1 MKMKKSF
8 TAVVL
13 LFCFFAFG
21 QKEVSKKV
29 NALIASNTTFKG
41 YSVLTVS
48 NQTPDLDINKAL
60 KKATVAKINFQSLAN
75 LVARKEEAIEVSIP
89 YQGELIAVQLYKV
102 NLLAQG
108 FHVDTDKSKS
118 IPYEQGVYYRGIVK
132 GDFNS
137 VVSFNFFKNELNG
150 IISNQSFGNLVIGK
164 INKKDNLTD
173 YIIYSDSD
181 LTSQNH
187 IECHTKE
194 GVVRPRLNTQRV
206 TQKRSERCVTMYFE
220 IDYDLFRENNS
231 NTTTTSNWMTSLFN
245 NVQTLY
251 ANDGISISLKSL
263 YIWTTQDP
271 YEGAGNVSSDYLYKF
286 NAVRPVFDG
295 DLGQLI
301 GIDNDNLENS
311 DFRNIG
317 GVASTINGLCTDN
330 NFSYSDVFYSYNN
343 VPTYSWTVLVVTHEL
358 GHLMGSPHTHAC
370 YWNGNDTAIDGC
382 GPTSNAKYVEGDCS
396 TGPLP
401 TGTGGTIMSYC
412 HLIPSA
418 GINFNNGFGQQPADE
433 ILSRI
438 GEGNCLSTDCITTCI
453 NAVTEITM
461 LNVTNTSATI
471 SWTELGDATSWEVSI
486 TPFTSSSI
494 NWIPVDTNSYT
505 VEGLSLNTFYKIRIR
520 PFCGNGL
527 IAPSRESI
535 LVTDTN
541 YCNGV
546 TITDTGGVIDN
557 YSNLETYVRTIIPN
571 NSNQKA
577 RMTFSSFDLEQD
589 YDYLYVYDGN
599 STSATEL
606 GSGYTG
612 TTLPG
617 PFESTAADG
626 SLTLKFFSDTYEVG
640 AGYVA
645 SIDCVSNLKN
655 SEFKPNIDF
664 TYYPNPSKGLV
675 SITSKTAIKEVLV
688 YNLQGR
694 LLYQKKVDGLDA
706 KVDIASFAS
715 GTYFFKLKFNENEA
729 NFKIV
734 RM

>member
-1 MKMKKSF
+1 MKKSF
-8 TAVVL
+8 TTVVL
-13 LFCFFAFG
+13 LFCFFAFS

-29 NALIASNTTFKG
+29 NALIASNATFST
-41 YSVLTVS
+41 YSVLSPS
-48 NQTPDLDINKAL
+48 NQITDLDINKAL
-60 KKATVAKINFQSLAN
+60 KKATVAKINLQSVAN
-75 LVARKEEAIEVSIP
+75 LVARKQEAIEVSIP
-89 YQGELIAVQLYKV
+89 YQGELITVQLYKV

-132 GDFNS
+132 GDFKS

-150 IISNQSFGNLVIGK
+150 IISNQRLNNLVIGK
-164 INKKDNLTD
+164 LNKKDNQTD
-173 YIIYSDSD
+173 YVIYSDSD
-181 LTSQNH
+181 LTAQNH

-194 GVVRPRLNTQRV
+194 VVEQPYLNTKRQ
-206 TQKRSERCVTMYFE
+206 TQKQSDRCVTMYFE
-220 IDYDLFRENNS
+220 IDNNLFQENGS
-231 NTTTTSNWMTSLFN
+231 NTTSTSNWMTSVFN

-251 ANDGISISLKSL
+251 ANDGINISLKSL

-271 YEGAGNVSSDYLYKF
+271 YEGIGDESSDYLLKF
-286 NAVRPVFDG
+286 NEVRPVFDG
-295 DLGQLI
+295 DLGQLV
-301 GIDNDNLENS
+301 GIDSGSL
-311 DFRNIG
+311 G
-317 GVASTINGLCTDN
+317 GLAITIDGLCSTN
-330 NFSYSDVFYSYNN
+330 NYSYSDVFLSYNS
-343 VPTYSWTVLVVTHEL
+343 VPTYSWTVLVVTHEI
-358 GHLMGSPHTHAC
+358 GHLLGSPHTHAC
-370 YWNGNDTAIDGC
+370 VWNGNNTAIDGC

-418 GINFNNGFGQQPADE
+418 GINFNNGFGPQPAAE

-438 GEGNCLSTDCITTCI
+438 SEGNCLSTDCITTCI
-453 NAVTEITM
+453 NAVSEITT

-471 SWTELGDATSWEVSI
+471 TWTELGDATSWEVSV

-505 VEGLSLNTFYKIRIR
+505 VEGLLPNSFYKIRIR
-520 PFCGNGL
+520 PFCDNGL

-535 LVTDTN
+535 LVTDSN

-546 TITDTGGVIDN
+546 TITDTGGAIND
-557 YSNLETYVRTIIPN
+557 YSNLETYIRTIIPS
-571 NSNQKA
+571 NSNQKI
-577 RMTFSSFDLEQD
+577 RLTFSSFDLEQD

-617 PFESTAADG
+617 PFESTAVDG
-626 SLTLKFFSDTYEVG
+626 SLTMKFFSDTYEVG

-645 SIDCVSNLKN
+645 TIDCVSNLKN

-664 TYYPNPSKGLV
+664 TYYPNPSKGFV
-675 SITSKTAIKEVLV
+675 AITSKTAIKEVLV

>member
-1 MKMKKSF
+1 MKKSF
-8 TAVVL
+8 TTVVL
-13 LFCFFAFG
+13 LFCFFAFS

-29 NALIASNTTFKG
+29 NALIASKATFST
-41 YSVLTVS
+41 YSVLIPS
-48 NQTPDLDINKAL
+48 NQTPDLDLNKAL
-60 KKATVAKINFQSLAN
+60 KKGTVAKINLQSVAK
-75 LVARKEEAIEVSIP
+75 LVARKQEAIEVLIP
-89 YQGELIAVQLYKV
+89 YQEELIAVQLYKV
-102 NLLAQG
+102 NLFAQG

-132 GDFNS
+132 DDFNS
-137 VVSFNFFKNELNG
+137 LVSFNFFKNELNG
-150 IISNQSFGNLVIGK
+150 IISSERWNNLVIGK

-181 LTSQNH
+181 LTAQNH

-194 GVVRPRLNTQRV
+194 GAVRPRLNTQRA

-245 NVQTLY
+245 NVQTVY

-263 YIWTTQDP
+263 YIWTTPDP
-271 YEGAGNVSSDYLYKF
+271 YEGVGSESTDYLLKF
-286 NAVRPVFDG
+286 NEVRPVFDG
-295 DLGQLI
+295 DLGQLV
-301 GIDNDNLENS
+301 GIDSGNL
-311 DFRNIG
+311 G
-317 GVASTINGLCTDN
+317 GLAITIDGLCTTN
-330 NFSYSDVFYSYNN
+330 NYSYSDVFLNYDS
-343 VPTYSWTVLVVTHEL
+343 VPTYSWTVLVVTHEI
-358 GHLMGSPHTHAC
+358 GHLLGSPHTHAC
-370 YWNGNDTAIDGC
+370 YWNGNNTAIDGC

-418 GINFNNGFGQQPADE
+418 GINFINGFGPQPAAE

-438 GEGNCLSTDCITTCI
+438 GEGSCLSTDCITTCI
-453 NAVTEITM
+453 NAVSEIKT
-461 LNVTNTSATI
+461 LNVTNTSATVT
-471 SWTELGDATSWEVSI
+471 WTELGDAISWEVSV
-486 TPFTSSSI
+486 TPFTTNSI

-505 VEGLSLNTFYKIRIR
+505 LEGLSPNTFYKIRIR

-535 LVTDTN
+535 LVTDSN

-546 TITDTGGVIDN
+546 TITDTGGAMDD
-557 YSNLETYVRTIIPN
+557 YSNLETYIRTIIPS
-571 NSNQKA
+571 NSNQKI
-577 RMTFSSFDLEQD
+577 RLTFSSFDLEQD

-617 PFESTAADG
+617 PFESTAVDG
-626 SLTLKFFSDTYEVG
+626 SLTMKFFSDTYEVG

-645 SIDCVSNLKN
+645 TIDCVSNLKN

-694 LLYQKKVDGLDA
+694 LLYQKAMNSLDTKVDMT
-706 KVDIASFAS
+706 SFAS
-715 GTYFFKLKFNENEA
+715 GTYFFKLKFNEKEA
-729 NFKIV
+729 HFKIV
-734 RM
+734 KM